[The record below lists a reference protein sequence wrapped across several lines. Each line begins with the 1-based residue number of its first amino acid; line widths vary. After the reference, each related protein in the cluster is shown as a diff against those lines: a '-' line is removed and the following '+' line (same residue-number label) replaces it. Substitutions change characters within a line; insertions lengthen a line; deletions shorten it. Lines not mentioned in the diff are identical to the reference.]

1 MVKLEDRPRQ
11 RARYYRRKNNEI
23 SSFSKSFCA
32 TFLVILI
39 ITGAI
44 YGRDFFRDLFLIAMG
59 QKAPK
64 LELQLPFSQKRQN
77 ILIMGVD
84 VNHDSKDLFKRNRS
98 DTILVVSIEPATKD
112 VNILSIPRDS
122 KVYIAG
128 KDEPDKINHAFA
140 YGGIRCSV
148 RTIEESFGIKINH
161 YLVVS
166 NKALVDFIDAIGGL
180 EIDVEKDMHYND
192 YSGKLHVN
200 LNKGLQ
206 TLSGKQ
212 VEGYVRFRKDA
223 LGDLGRIK
231 RQQNF
236 YHALSNALKQPAVLV
251 KLPDAIKIAS
261 KSIKTDMSF
270 YELSQYALFAKSIDN
285 SDIQAATL
293 PGEPS
298 ETGII
303 SYWIVDYDKTQA
315 LINSFIYR
323 EGKATPEDPIDV
335 YIAYTASHETEAM
348 SAKVQLE
355 EMGAVVKMFEKD
367 KLASE
372 QITVNNLKLSSSI
385 IKNYKRHI
393 PELKNKQIVYDNFEN
408 SSRDYTIFFGN

>member
-1 MVKLEDRPRQ
+1 MVRLEDRPRQ

-32 TFLVILI
+32 TFLVILVI
-39 ITGAI
+39 AGAI

-84 VNHDSKDLFKRNRS
+84 VNHDSKELFKRNRS

-140 YGGIRCSV
+140 FGGIRCSI

-166 NKALVDFIDAIGGL
+166 NKALIDFIDAIGGL
-180 EIDVEKDMHYND
+180 EIDVEKDMHYHD
-192 YSGKLHVN
+192 YSGKLHVS
-200 LNKGLQ
+200 LDKGLQ

-223 LGDLGRIK
+223 LGDIGRIK

-236 YHALSNALKQPAVLV
+236 YHALSNALKQPSVLV
-251 KLPDAIKIAS
+251 KLPDAIKIA
-261 KSIKTDMSF
+261 
-270 YELSQYALFAKSIDN
+270 L
-285 SDIQAATL
+285 
-293 PGEPS
+293 
-298 ETGII
+298 
-303 SYWIVDYDKTQA
+303 
-315 LINSFIYR
+315 
-323 EGKATPEDPIDV
+323 KA
-335 YIAYTASHETEAM
+335 
-348 SAKVQLE
+348 
-355 EMGAVVKMFEKD
+355 
-367 KLASE
+367 
-372 QITVNNLKLSSSI
+372 
-385 IKNYKRHI
+385 
-393 PELKNKQIVYDNFEN
+393 
-408 SSRDYTIFFGN
+408 